1 MFSDP
6 PRTNKVTTWVTLRLV
21 VHLSQLS
28 DEPGCSQEAR
38 GIGDQL
44 PKDVILIL
52 LIIFSS
58 KGLLGLSLNLLACL
72 LLCLVL
78 LEISLQAQSET
89 VLGILYV
96 WWELDKGQVI
106 DVLPSFLPVH

>member
-1 MFSDP
+1 MSNSFFVPYFFHYYLLFS
-6 PRTNKVTTWVTLRLV
+6 
-21 VHLSQLS
+21 
-28 DEPGCSQEAR
+28 
-38 GIGDQL
+38 
-44 PKDVILIL
+44 

-96 WWELDKGQVI
+96 RWELDKGQVII